1 MRLPL
6 AIALLTATLCQA
18 QHASLMDLQQ
28 RLAAIESLSGNF
40 QQTLLSMDGEQ
51 LEQSSGHF
59 RLLQPAYFSWQI
71 ELPDQQLLLAAEG
84 VLWHYDVELETV
96 TRRNIPSDNPYS
108 PLQIL
113 AGDSQTLA
121 EYYQVES
128 LTPDSWRLVPNF
140 ESGNFLAITLRFNG
154 PLLLSMDVLDPLQRV
169 THIVFEHLEHNP
181 GLSAAD
187 FVFVPPDGVDVYSH
201 ER

>member
-1 MRLPL
+1 MRLLL

-18 QHASLMDLQQ
+18 QDVSLSELQQ
-28 RLAAIESLSGNF
+28 RLAGIDSLSGTF
-40 QQTLLSMDGEQ
+40 QQTLVSMEGEP

-59 RLLQPAYFSWQI
+59 MLLKPNYFSWQI

-84 VLWHYDVELETV
+84 VLWHYDVELETA
-96 TRRNIPSDNPYS
+96 TRRNIPPDNPYS
-108 PLQIL
+108 PLEIL
-113 AGDSQTLA
+113 AGDSQTLG

-128 LTPDSWRLVPNF
+128 LGPDTWQLLPKF
-140 ESGNFLAITLRFNG
+140 ESGDFLAITLSFDG
-154 PLLLSMDVLDPLQRV
+154 QLPLSMDILDPLQRV
-169 THIVFEHLEHNP
+169 TRIVFEHLEHNP

-201 ER
+201 E

>member
-1 MRLPL
+1 MRLLL
-6 AIALLTATLCQA
+6 AIALLTASLCQA
-18 QHASLMDLQQ
+18 QSAPLVDLQQ
-28 RLAAIESLSGNF
+28 RLAGIESLSGTF
-40 QQTLLSMDGEQ
+40 RQTLVSMEGEP
-51 LEQSSGHF
+51 LEHSSGHF

-71 ELPDQQLLLAAEG
+71 ELPDQQLLLAAQG

-96 TRRNIPSDNPYS
+96 TRRNIPPDNPYS
-108 PLQIL
+108 PLEIL
-113 AGDSQTLA
+113 AGDSQTLG

-128 LTPDSWRLVPNF
+128 LGPDSWRLLPNF
-140 ESGNFLAITLRFNG
+140 ESGDFLAITLKFNG
-154 PLLLSMDVLDPLQRV
+154 QLPLSMDVLDPLQRV
-169 THIVFEHLEHNP
+169 TQIVFGQLEHNP